1 MKATFFLHAKLL
13 FVMTAIL
20 FEPHFANGQ
29 EDEVLSTVL
38 RRRMKEIGLPFH
50 ARTMRSDVVL
60 GVLVGKPWAALGVF
74 WQAD

>member
-29 EDEVLSTVL
+29 EDVAS
-38 RRRMKEIGLPFH
+38 IIH
-50 ARTMRSDVVL
+50 RSSEANEGD
-60 GVLVGKPWAALGVF
+60 WAAVPCKND
-74 WQAD
+74 AE